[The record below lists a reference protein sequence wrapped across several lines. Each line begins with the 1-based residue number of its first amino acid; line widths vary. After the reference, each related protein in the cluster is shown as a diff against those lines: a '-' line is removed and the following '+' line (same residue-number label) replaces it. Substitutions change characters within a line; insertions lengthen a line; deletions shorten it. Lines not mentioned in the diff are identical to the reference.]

1 MDVGRLSVGA
11 EIQELLAAL
20 VKEEEKEDDVVARAR
35 RGQREERG
43 GSLNL
48 SIQPL
53 FYIER
58 KSLMISAA
66 HHGVSD
72 LSTRNQWKWIQIQEM
87 ECASFSAEEIS
98 NKPCGLSTDQSSTA
112 WPLMSRKKVTM
123 VARSGL
129 VGTSIVPRVNER
141 AIEAPER
148 SCDQ

>member
-20 VKEEEKEDDVVARAR
+20 VKEEEEKEDDVVARAR
-35 RGQREERG
+35 RRQREERG

-72 LSTRNQWKWIQIQEM
+72 LS
-87 ECASFSAEEIS
+87 
-98 NKPCGLSTDQSSTA
+98 P
-112 WPLMSRKKVTM
+112 
-123 VARSGL
+123 RS
-129 VGTSIVPRVNER
+129 
-141 AIEAPER
+141 
-148 SCDQ
+148 Q

>member
-1 MDVGRLSVGA
+1 MSLPA
-11 EIQELLAAL
+11 P
-20 VKEEEKEDDVVARAR
+20 VVDRE
-35 RGQREERG
+35 REERG

-112 WPLMSRKKVTM
+112 WPLMSRKMVTM
-123 VARSGL
+123 VGQSAL
-129 VGTSIVPRVNER
+129 VGTSIVPRANER
-141 AIEAPER
+141 AIEAP
-148 SCDQ
+148 SAVVISDPCPAGSSPPPLFTSPSSP